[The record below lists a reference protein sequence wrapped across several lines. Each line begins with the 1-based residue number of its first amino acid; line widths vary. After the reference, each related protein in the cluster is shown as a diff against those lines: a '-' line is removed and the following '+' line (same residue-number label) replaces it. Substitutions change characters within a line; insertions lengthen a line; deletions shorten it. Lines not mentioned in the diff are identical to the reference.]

1 MTSSNSESKR
11 RKSFNFLEPSLTS
24 LGFLFLVTLLFITSF
39 FYLNFETSVNS
50 INFPRWVGW
59 IGINGSSSPII
70 SRSPILQSYGDEQ
83 VGYLEEEGSG
93 ECDIFV
99 GSWVWDDSYP
109 LYKPEDCSII
119 EGGFS
124 CSQNGRPNDFYT
136 KWRWQPKSCNLPS
149 TWYGTLPGRL
159 MLEKLRNKRV
169 AFVGDSLARNQWESL
184 LCMLSGAVSNKSLV
198 REVKGKQITRRA
210 GSLVFKLEDFNF
222 TLEYYRSPY
231 LVSRV
236 PPPAG
241 GAPEV
246 KELLKLDVEALSYS
260 LWRGVD
266 LVVISSGHWW
276 TYDKTTAMCLEDRW
290 YLSLG
295 SSTLLGNS
303 WHFLPLCDDSHGCV
317 ITNVLRVLNVT
328 HMTSM
333 RKDGHPSMYH
343 RAVHNVTAALHKSQ
357 DCMHWCLPGVP
368 DSWNEL
374 LYALLLK
381 QEPTNV

>member
-1 MTSSNSESKR
+1 M
-11 RKSFNFLEPSLTS
+11 
-24 LGFLFLVTLLFITSF
+24 G
-39 FYLNFETSVNS
+39 
-50 INFPRWVGW
+50 
-59 IGINGSSSPII
+59 
-70 SRSPILQSYGDEQ
+70 
-83 VGYLEEEGSG
+83 
-93 ECDIFV
+93 
-99 GSWVWDDSYP
+99 DSYP

-124 CSQNGRPNDFYT
+124 CSQNGRPHDFYT
-136 KWRWQPKSCNLPS
+136 KWRWQPKSCNLPRFDA
-149 TWYGTLPGRL
+149 GL

-276 TYDKTTAMCLEDRW
+276 TYDKTTAIGRYFEDRGEIKMNMSIEAAYRRAMETVVDFVYTQLGKDNTRIFFRTYSPNHFSGGAW
-290 YLSLG
+290 KTGGTCHLEVLPYWEILGISYPYAMIAMDVLSHH
-295 SSTLLGNS
+295 S
-303 WHFLPLCDDSHGCV
+303 
-317 ITNVLRVLNVT
+317 NVLRVLNVT

-357 DCMHWCLPGVP
+357 DCMHWCLARRAGFM
-368 DSWNEL
+368 E
-374 LYALLLK
+374 
-381 QEPTNV
+381 